1 MLPHESS
8 TVSTKMP
15 VLHVLGYLGLLPFL
29 LLTLLTFFPM
39 IPHWDALQLFQRY
52 SAIILGF
59 MAGVLWPVWSQR
71 LTVWPLALFAVALP
85 VLSFLAGLL
94 PTAATL
100 TVELV
105 LFLVLRLGE
114 RWFEIDD
121 QYHPAYLQLRK
132 QLTTVVVACHFALI
146 LKLTLLM

>member
-1 MLPHESS
+1 MHNQTSS
-8 TVSTKMP
+8 ASEKMP
-15 VLHVLGYLGLLPFL
+15 VLHVLGYLGLVPFL
-29 LLTLLTFFPM
+29 VLTIFTFFPVLSGL
-39 IPHWDALQLFQRY
+39 DALQLFQRY

-71 LTVWPLALFAVALP
+71 LSVWPLALFAVSLP
-85 VLSFLAGLL
+85 ILSFFAALL
-94 PTAATL
+94 PTELTL

-132 QLTTVVVACHFALI
+132 QLTTVVVACHAVLI
-146 LKLTLLM
+146 LKLTVFV

>member
-1 MLPHESS
+1 MHNQTSS
-8 TVSTKMP
+8 ASEKMP
-15 VLHVLGYLGLLPFL
+15 VLHVLGYLGLVPFL
-29 LLTLLTFFPM
+29 VLTIFTFFPVLSGL
-39 IPHWDALQLFQRY
+39 DALQLFQRY

-71 LTVWPLALFAVALP
+71 LSVWPLALFAVSLP
-85 VLSFLAGLL
+85 ILSFFAGLL
-94 PTAATL
+94 PTALTL

-132 QLTTVVVACHFALI
+132 QLTTVVVACHAALI
-146 LKLTLLM
+146 LKLTVFV